1 MLQKISTVCL
11 LNLLSL
17 LSLDLI
23 CAPVASAES
32 EASLQA
38 SSQASFGGA
47 SSEASR
53 GGHSEATWGEASS
66 QASWGGWS
74 SEASSEAGFRGMRN
88 RYGGYGRRRRI

>member
-74 SEASSEAGFRGMRN
+74 SEASS
-88 RYGGYGRRRRI
+88 